1 MVHHMLV
8 YECSED
14 FPKHHLNYTGR
25 CYASN
30 MPPPIEK
37 CTGVT
42 TIAAWAIG
50 GKVSTGNRNGVLR
63 ALASHQ
69 CDPRVKLKE
78 NSLVGEG
85 GGGQ

>member
-25 CYASN
+25 CYGSN
-30 MPPPIEK
+30 MPPPVK
-37 CTGVT
+37 DCTGVS

-50 GKVSTGNRNGVLR
+50 GNVSTGSRDGVLR
-63 ALASHQ
+63 ALAS
-69 CDPRVKLKE
+69 R
-78 NSLVGEG
+78 
-85 GGGQ
+85 